1 LSVWGINDDFVIEQI
16 LNSQQN
22 VVSKKIVSFMS
33 LILGF
38 TLGFLYDVGGNRYW
52 YGLFL
57 SLSNLIFILTSVK
70 ILFTFNSSINRK
82 ISFFVL
88 SLLSPYLILNP
99 TYTVTSILVSF
110 AGILLFLNLVRLNSH
125 KLLDYS
131 IAGLITSLGF
141 FIRTDSLKGSLVFFT
156 FFVAVFLVLNYN
168 YRGNI
173 KKSLIF
179 VVPIIASIILESLLM
194 NFVIQKNPENRE
206 YLSWQETR
214 HQLFYTPAILKLHQN
229 VAAGKVPNSTW
240 GDVEFTLLRNWAYGE
255 QKVYS
260 STNIGIGRDF
270 VKNYVG
276 IRGLFN
282 SELVLVAENLSG
294 YLKNVYLIMILCTLV
309 LILSTILAKRKKIFC
324 VLIFALL
331 GGYILSFYYAAAVL
345 RLPVRVTIPYL
356 LIFVLTTVFCLEF
369 SGVKTTRKKLEAGN
383 LISVLFIIIFFWF
396 SSFKPFGTWDSI
408 NKNKSKIAWAKQR
421 NSELIN
427 FSKDAT
433 FIGPLTYLPSA
444 EAGPYITKLNYTSLK
459 RTLVLSWSTFSP
471 TWKLQA
477 EQLDIDSTNIY
488 KSLAK
493 GKQTYL
499 VSEPYLASVVEMYMN
514 DHEIIRGKMC
524 PLADLSGNDNAKIFT
539 YQAKEDDC

>member
-1 LSVWGINDDFVIEQI
+1 MSVWGVNDDFVIEQI
-16 LNSQQN
+16 LNSQQS

-38 TLGFLYDVGGNRYW
+38 ILGFLYDLGGNRHW

-57 SLSNLIFILTSVK
+57 SLSNLIFILTSVR
-70 ILFTFNSSINRK
+70 ILFTFNNSINRK

-110 AGILLFLNLVRLNSH
+110 AGILLFLNLIRLNSH

-141 FIRTDSLKGSLVFFT
+141 FIRTDSLKGSLAFFT
-156 FFVAVFLVLNYN
+156 FFVAVFLVMNYN

-229 VAAGKVPNSTW
+229 VAAGKVPNTTW

-309 LILSTILAKRKKIFC
+309 LILSTILAKRKKIFG

-369 SGVKTTRKKLEAGN
+369 SGVKTTRKKLESGN
-383 LISVLFIIIFFWF
+383 LISVIFIIIFFWF
-396 SSFKPFGTWDSI
+396 SSFKPFGTWDTI

-444 EAGPYITKLNYTSLK
+444 EAGPYVTKLNYTSIR

-477 EQLDIDSTNIY
+477 EQLDIDPTNIY

-524 PLADLSGNDNAKIFT
+524 PLADLSGNDNAKVFT

>member
-22 VVSKKIVSFMS
+22 VVSNKIVSFMS

-57 SLSNLIFILTSVK
+57 SLSNLIFILTSVR
-70 ILFTFNSSINRK
+70 ILFTFNSSMNRK

-110 AGILLFLNLVRLNSH
+110 AGILLFLNLVRLSSH

-179 VVPIIASIILESLLM
+179 VVPIITSIILELLLV

-260 STNIGIGRDF
+260 STNIEIGRDF

-294 YLKNVYLIMILCTLV
+294 YLKNVYSIMILCTLV
-309 LILSTILAKRKKIFC
+309 LILSTILAKRKKIFG

-331 GGYILSFYYAAAVL
+331 GGYIFSFYYAAAVL

-369 SGVKTTRKKLEAGN
+369 SGVKTTRKKLESGN
-383 LISVLFIIIFFWF
+383 LISVIFVIIFFWF
-396 SSFKPFGTWDSI
+396 SSFKTFGTWDTI
-408 NKNKSKIAWAKQR
+408 NKNKTKIAWAKQR

-477 EQLDIDSTNIY
+477 EQLDIDPTNIY

>member
-1 LSVWGINDDFVIEQI
+1 MSVWGINDDFVIEQI

-22 VVSKKIVSFMS
+22 VVSNKIVSFMS

-57 SLSNLIFILTSVK
+57 SLSNLIFILTSVR
-70 ILFTFNSSINRK
+70 ILFTFNSSMNRK

-194 NFVIQKNPENRE
+194 NFVIQKNPDNRE

-229 VAAGKVPNSTW
+229 VAAGKVPNITW

-260 STNIGIGRDF
+260 STNIEIGRDF

-282 SELVLVAENLSG
+282 SEFVLVAENLSG
-294 YLKNVYLIMILCTLV
+294 YLKNVYLIMILCILV
-309 LILSTILAKRKKIFC
+309 LILSTILAKRKKIFG

-369 SGVKTTRKKLEAGN
+369 SGVKTTRKKLKAGN
-383 LISVLFIIIFFWF
+383 LISVIFIIIFFWF
-396 SSFKPFGTWDSI
+396 SSFKPFGTWDTI

-444 EAGPYITKLNYTSLK
+444 EAGPYMTKLNYTSLK

-477 EQLDIDSTNIY
+477 EQLDIDPTNIY

-539 YQAKEDDC
+539 YQAKKDDC

>member
-1 LSVWGINDDFVIEQI
+1 LSVWGVNDDFVIEQI
-16 LNSQQN
+16 LNSQQS

-38 TLGFLYDVGGNRYW
+38 ILGFLYDLGGNRHW

-57 SLSNLIFILTSVK
+57 SLSNLIFILTSVR
-70 ILFTFNSSINRK
+70 ILFTFNNSINRK

-110 AGILLFLNLVRLNSH
+110 AGILLFLNLIRLNSH

-141 FIRTDSLKGSLVFFT
+141 FIRTDSLKGSLAFFT
-156 FFVAVFLVLNYN
+156 FFVAVFLVMNYN

-229 VAAGKVPNSTW
+229 VAAGKVPNTTW

-294 YLKNVYLIMILCTLV
+294 YLKNVYSIMILCTLV
-309 LILSTILAKRKKIFC
+309 LILSTILAKRKKIFG

-369 SGVKTTRKKLEAGN
+369 SGVKTTRKKLESGN
-383 LISVLFIIIFFWF
+383 LISVIFIIIFFWF
-396 SSFKPFGTWDSI
+396 SSFKPFGTWDTI

-444 EAGPYITKLNYTSLK
+444 EAGPYVTKLNYTSIR

-477 EQLDIDSTNIY
+477 EQLDIDPTNIY

-524 PLADLSGNDNAKIFT
+524 PLADLSGNDNAKVFT

>member
-22 VVSKKIVSFMS
+22 VVSNKIVSFMS

-57 SLSNLIFILTSVK
+57 SLSNLIFILTSVR
-70 ILFTFNSSINRK
+70 ILFTFNSSMNRK

-173 KKSLIF
+173 KKSLTF
-179 VVPIIASIILESLLM
+179 VVPIIASIILESLLV

-260 STNIGIGRDF
+260 STNIEIGRDF

-294 YLKNVYLIMILCTLV
+294 YLKNVYSIMILCTLV
-309 LILSTILAKRKKIFC
+309 LILSTILAKRKKIFG

-331 GGYILSFYYAAAVL
+331 GGYIFSFYYAAAVL

-369 SGVKTTRKKLEAGN
+369 SGVKTTRKKLESGN
-383 LISVLFIIIFFWF
+383 LISVIFVIIFFWF
-396 SSFKPFGTWDSI
+396 SSFKTFGTWDTI

-477 EQLDIDSTNIY
+477 EQLDIDPTNIY

>member
-1 LSVWGINDDFVIEQI
+1 MSVWGINDDFVIEQI

-22 VVSKKIVSFMS
+22 VVSNKIVSFMS

-57 SLSNLIFILTSVK
+57 SLSNLIFILTSVR
-70 ILFTFNSSINRK
+70 ILFTFNSSMNKK

-131 IAGLITSLGF
+131 TAGLITSLGF

-156 FFVAVFLVLNYN
+156 FFVAVFLVLNNN
-168 YRGNI
+168 YRCNL

-179 VVPIIASIILESLLM
+179 AAPIIASIILESLLM

-240 GDVEFTLLRNWAYGE
+240 GDVEFTLLRNWTYGE
-255 QKVYS
+255 QKVFS
-260 STNIGIGRDF
+260 STNIEIGRDF

-309 LILSTILAKRKKIFC
+309 LILSIILAKRKKIFG

-383 LISVLFIIIFFWF
+383 LISVIFIIIFFWF
-396 SSFKPFGTWDSI
+396 SLFKPFGTWDTI
-408 NKNKSKIAWAKQR
+408 NKNKYKIAWAKQR
-421 NSELIN
+421 NAELIN

-433 FIGPLTYLPSA
+433 FIGPLTHLPSA

-477 EQLDIDSTNIY
+477 EQLDIDPTNIY

>member
-1 LSVWGINDDFVIEQI
+1 MSVWGVNDDFVIEQI
-16 LNSQQN
+16 LNSQQS

-38 TLGFLYDVGGNRYW
+38 ILGFLYDLGGNRHW

-57 SLSNLIFILTSVK
+57 SLSNLIFILTSVR
-70 ILFTFNSSINRK
+70 ILFTFNNSINRK

-110 AGILLFLNLVRLNSH
+110 AGILLFLNLIRLNSH

-141 FIRTDSLKGSLVFFT
+141 FIRTDSLKGSLAFFT
-156 FFVAVFLVLNYN
+156 FFVAVFLVMNYN

-173 KKSLIF
+173 NKSLIF

-229 VAAGKVPNSTW
+229 VAAGKVPNTTW

-309 LILSTILAKRKKIFC
+309 LILSTILAKRKKIFG

-369 SGVKTTRKKLEAGN
+369 SGVKTTRKKLESGN
-383 LISVLFIIIFFWF
+383 LISVIFIIIFFWF
-396 SSFKPFGTWDSI
+396 SSFKPFGTWDTI

-444 EAGPYITKLNYTSLK
+444 EAGPYVTKLNYTSIR

-477 EQLDIDSTNIY
+477 EQLGIDPTNIY

-524 PLADLSGNDNAKIFT
+524 PLADLSGNDNAKVFT

>member
-1 LSVWGINDDFVIEQI
+1 MSVWGVNDDFVIEQI
-16 LNSQQN
+16 LNSQQS

-38 TLGFLYDVGGNRYW
+38 ILGFLYDLGGNRHW

-57 SLSNLIFILTSVK
+57 SLSNLIFILTSVR
-70 ILFTFNSSINRK
+70 ILFTFNNSINRK

-110 AGILLFLNLVRLNSH
+110 AGILLFLNLIRLNSH

-141 FIRTDSLKGSLVFFT
+141 FIRTDSLKGSLAFFT
-156 FFVAVFLVLNYN
+156 FFVAVFLVMNYN

-229 VAAGKVPNSTW
+229 VAAGKVPNTTW

-309 LILSTILAKRKKIFC
+309 LILSTILAKRKKIFG

-356 LIFVLTTVFCLEF
+356 LIFVLTTVF
-369 SGVKTTRKKLEAGN
+369 
-383 LISVLFIIIFFWF
+383 
-396 SSFKPFGTWDSI
+396 
-408 NKNKSKIAWAKQR
+408 
-421 NSELIN
+421 
-427 FSKDAT
+427 
-433 FIGPLTYLPSA
+433 
-444 EAGPYITKLNYTSLK
+444 
-459 RTLVLSWSTFSP
+459 LS
-471 TWKLQA
+471 
-477 EQLDIDSTNIY
+477 
-488 KSLAK
+488 
-493 GKQTYL
+493 
-499 VSEPYLASVVEMYMN
+499 
-514 DHEIIRGKMC
+514 
-524 PLADLSGNDNAKIFT
+524 
-539 YQAKEDDC
+539 

>member
-1 LSVWGINDDFVIEQI
+1 
-16 LNSQQN
+16 
-22 VVSKKIVSFMS
+22 
-33 LILGF
+33 
-38 TLGFLYDVGGNRYW
+38 
-52 YGLFL
+52 
-57 SLSNLIFILTSVK
+57 
-70 ILFTFNSSINRK
+70 
-82 ISFFVL
+82 
-88 SLLSPYLILNP
+88 LNP

-110 AGILLFLNLVRLNSH
+110 AGILLFLNLIRLNSH

-131 IAGLITSLGF
+131 VAGLITSLGF
-141 FIRTDSLKGSLVFFT
+141 FIRTDSLKGSLAFFT
-156 FFVAVFLVLNYN
+156 FFVAVFLVMNYN

-229 VAAGKVPNSTW
+229 VAAGKVPNTTW

-309 LILSTILAKRKKIFC
+309 LILSTILAKRKKIFG

-369 SGVKTTRKKLEAGN
+369 SGVKTTRKKLESGN
-383 LISVLFIIIFFWF
+383 LISVIFIIIFFWF
-396 SSFKPFGTWDSI
+396 SSFKPFGTWDTI

-444 EAGPYITKLNYTSLK
+444 EAGPYVTKLNYTSIR

-477 EQLDIDSTNIY
+477 EQLDIDPTNIY

-524 PLADLSGNDNAKIFT
+524 PLADLSGNDNAKVFT

>member
-1 LSVWGINDDFVIEQI
+1 MSVWGINDDFVIEQI

-22 VVSKKIVSFMS
+22 VVSNKIVSFMS

-70 ILFTFNSSINRK
+70 ILFTFNSSMNRK

-99 TYTVTSILVSF
+99 TYTVTSILISF

-260 STNIGIGRDF
+260 STNIEIGRDF

-294 YLKNVYLIMILCTLV
+294 YLKNVYLIIILCTLV
-309 LILSTILAKRKKIFC
+309 LILSTILAKRKKIFG

-383 LISVLFIIIFFWF
+383 LISVIFIIIFFWF

-477 EQLDIDSTNIY
+477 EQLDIDPTNIY

-514 DHEIIRGKMC
+514 DHEIIRGTMC

>member
-1 LSVWGINDDFVIEQI
+1 LSVWGVNDDFVIEQI
-16 LNSQQN
+16 LNSQQS

-38 TLGFLYDVGGNRYW
+38 ILGFLYDLGGNRHW

-57 SLSNLIFILTSVK
+57 SLSNLIFILTSVR
-70 ILFTFNSSINRK
+70 ILFTFNNSINRK

-110 AGILLFLNLVRLNSH
+110 AGILLFLNLIRLNSH

-141 FIRTDSLKGSLVFFT
+141 FIRTDSLKGSLAFFT
-156 FFVAVFLVLNYN
+156 FFVAVFLVMNYN

-229 VAAGKVPNSTW
+229 VAAGKVPNTTW

-309 LILSTILAKRKKIFC
+309 LILSTILAKRKKIFG

-369 SGVKTTRKKLEAGN
+369 SGVKTTRKKLESGN
-383 LISVLFIIIFFWF
+383 LISVIFIIIFFWF
-396 SSFKPFGTWDSI
+396 SSFKPFGTWDTI

-444 EAGPYITKLNYTSLK
+444 EAGPYVTKLNYTSIR

-477 EQLDIDSTNIY
+477 EQLDIDPTNIY

-524 PLADLSGNDNAKIFT
+524 PLADLSGNDNAKVFT